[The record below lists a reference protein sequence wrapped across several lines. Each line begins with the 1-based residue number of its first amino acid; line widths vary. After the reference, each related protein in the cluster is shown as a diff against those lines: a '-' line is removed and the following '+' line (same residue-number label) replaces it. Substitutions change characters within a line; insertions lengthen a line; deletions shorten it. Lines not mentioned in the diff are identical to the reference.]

1 MDTTTIT
8 NTTTSNERTDLPSD
22 RGFPGAA
29 GEANAAT
36 VVTASASPIGAGAT
50 VGVEDGAGD
59 ELTGSGRDSVAV
71 TSDPDSAARC
81 SAGGPRSDE
90 VT

>member
-8 NTTTSNERTDLPSD
+8 NTTMSNEETDLPSD
-22 RGFPGAA
+22 RDFPGAA
-29 GEANAAT
+29 GAANAAT
-36 VVTASASPIGAGAT
+36 VVTASASPIGAGVTAAAEA
-50 VGVEDGAGD
+50 GDGA
-59 ELTGSGRDSVAV
+59 TGSVRASVAV
-71 TSDPDSAARC
+71 TSDPDSEARC

>member
-1 MDTTTIT
+1 VDTTTIT
-8 NTTTSNERTDLPSD
+8 NTTMNIEETALPSD
-22 RGFPGAA
+22 RGFPGTA

-36 VVTASASPIGAGAT
+36 VVTASSSPIGAGAT
-50 VGVEDGAGD
+50 AGAEDGVED
-59 ELTGSGRDSVAV
+59 EPTGSDRASVAV
-71 TSDPDSAARC
+71 TSDPDSAVRC

>member
-8 NTTTSNERTDLPSD
+8 IMKKHEKTDLPSD

-50 VGVEDGAGD
+50 AGVEDGAED
-59 ELTGSGRDSVAV
+59 ELTGSDRASVAV
-71 TSDPDSAARC
+71 TSAPDSAARC
-81 SAGGPRSDE
+81 SAGGPRSDG